1 MGLIM
6 TAANARLT
14 LWVRKLPPLDLDG
27 FML

>member
-14 LWVRKLPPLDLDG
+14 LWVRKLLPHGLDD